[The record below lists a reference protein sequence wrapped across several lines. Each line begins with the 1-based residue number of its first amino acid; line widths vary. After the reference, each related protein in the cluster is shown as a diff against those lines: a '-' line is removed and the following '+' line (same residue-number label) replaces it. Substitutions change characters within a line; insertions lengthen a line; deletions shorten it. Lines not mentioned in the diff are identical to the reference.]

1 MTPDLV
7 VDTSVLIAIF
17 KSEPEAYLFEH
28 VLVRSSWAISTGSL
42 LEARIWLI
50 RNPGLTAFDPLPV
63 IINESNCQRIAF
75 GPEHETLAASVYSR
89 FGKGRHP
96 AQLNYGDCM
105 AYATAQALGLPLL
118 FKGVDF
124 AQTDVTA
131 HPSSAS

>member
-17 KSEPEAYLFEH
+17 KSEPEADLFEQ
-28 VLVRSSWAISTGSL
+28 VLVSSQWAISTGNV

-50 RNPGLTAFDPLPV
+50 RNPGLIALDPFPV
-63 IINESNCQRIAF
+63 LLNDANCQPIAF
-75 GPEHETLAASVYSR
+75 EAKHEVLAAAAYAR

-105 AYATAQALGLPLL
+105 AYATAQGLGLPLL
-118 FKGVDF
+118 FKGADF

-131 HPSSAS
+131 HPASAS